1 MGRVGDVLEG
11 LDANCENNPSEVYTP
26 HSAVA
31 RDTRFTAVDGLA
43 GTDLATGPC
52 GKFKRHFEVCLNIYR
67 LPFIPIYVYSYTLE
81 GLQYL

>member
-1 MGRVGDVLEG
+1 MGRVGDVSEG
-11 LDANCENNPSEVYTP
+11 LDANCENNPSEVGTVVTLYETP

-52 GKFKRHFEVCLNIYR
+52 GKFKRHFEV
-67 LPFIPIYVYSYTLE
+67 
-81 GLQYL
+81 QYL